1 MSQNFINNFQNT
13 FNEEKEP
20 VYAKNDELDDNFEID
35 TFLNQELSKKAS
47 EENNITNLVKTKAT
61 SLLGVKMKMPEEK
74 ISKELKTQN
83 SKKKNFGRKNKDSKD
98 KGDHNKYSEDNIM
111 RKIKSNFLS
120 YIHTNLNDSFNNK
133 KYQFLK
139 LNPKISENLKKDYNE
154 NLMKKTIK
162 ELYENSPIS
171 GKFRKQKIENPE
183 YNKKIIEI
191 IENQSNNEE
200 KE

>member
-1 MSQNFINNFQNT
+1 
-13 FNEEKEP
+13 
-20 VYAKNDELDDNFEID
+20 
-35 TFLNQELSKKAS
+35 
-47 EENNITNLVKTKAT
+47 
-61 SLLGVKMKMPEEK
+61 
-74 ISKELKTQN
+74 
-83 SKKKNFGRKNKDSKD
+83 
-98 KGDHNKYSEDNIM
+98 M

-200 KE
+200 KVIYLLNKTYLDLYEEFLIYGLDDFLNEIREKENKIGETEKDTNFYINNIRRVSLNYENWFLSKNGRIRK